1 MRAYAQKALRPL
13 LIAYAAARMHVTFI
27 IMSCGGEQ
35 QELHSGE
42 ECKDA
47 GEDES
52 GPSTSY
58 SSRSSSVSDST
69 DVPLLL
75 SRLKQAPLSGTNR
88 KRKVAQNLP
97 TERKRYKPLSHLN
110 DPKRITPEQRL
121 SKFPDQKFVVSRG
134 KLFCTAC
141 REEVA
146 LKKSVVELHVKSEKH
161 KKGKIKLAMKEKRE
175 QDIVKALGAY
185 DEEVH
190 LVGETLPTDQC
201 VFRIRVV
208 STFLKAGVP
217 LCKIDQFRDI
227 LEEGGG
233 YCLAERC
240 PMSNLIPF
248 ILLEEKHRLREEL
261 NGKDV
266 AVIFDGTSRLGEA
279 LVVVLRFMH
288 DWYPEQR
295 LTS

>member
-1 MRAYAQKALRPL
+1 MRAYAQKALHPL
-13 LIAYAAARMHVTFI
+13 LIAYAAARMHVAFI

-35 QELHSGE
+35 RELHSGE
-42 ECKDA
+42 ECEDA

-69 DVPLLL
+69 DVPSLF

-97 TERKRYKPLSHLN
+97 TERKRYKPPSRSN
-110 DPKRITPEQRL
+110 DLKRITPEQRP
-121 SKFPDQKFVVSRG
+121 SEFPDQKFVVSRG

-146 LKKSVVELHVKSEKH
+146 LKKSVVKLHVKSEKH

-190 LVGETLPTDQC
+190 PVGETLPTDQR
-201 VFRIRVV
+201 VFHIRVV

-233 YCLAERC
+233 YRLAGRPDER
-240 PMSNLIPF
+240 SHPF
-248 ILLEEKHRLREEL
+248 HPIRREAQAKGGAE
-261 NGKDV
+261 
-266 AVIFDGTSRLGEA
+266 
-279 LVVVLRFMH
+279 
-288 DWYPEQR
+288 WQR
-295 LTS
+295 CGSDF